1 MAAEATG
8 EGAINLFWSWLRDT
22 FWFVRKEAYPEF
34 DQIMS
39 EAREFAKNP
48 DATMVPL
55 VLHPLRRTWVDK
67 VLTGDEET

>member
-1 MAAEATG
+1 MNPFLT
-8 EGAINLFWSWLRDT
+8 WLRDT

-34 DQIMS
+34 DQIML

-55 VLHPLRRTWVDK
+55 VLHPLRRNWADK
-67 VLTGDEET
+67 VFTGEDET